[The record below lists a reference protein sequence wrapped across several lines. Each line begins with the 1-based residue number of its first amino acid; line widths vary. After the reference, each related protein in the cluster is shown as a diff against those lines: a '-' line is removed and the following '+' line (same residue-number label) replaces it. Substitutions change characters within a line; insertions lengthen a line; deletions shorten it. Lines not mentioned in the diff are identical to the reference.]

1 MLNIT
6 AHGNLGRDPEL
17 KTTPNG
23 NQVCSFSLAV
33 STNRD
38 ETTWINCQ
46 VWGKRA
52 QTAAEYLKKGS
63 KITVAGRGKLRTSEK
78 KDGTQGQSLEMDVN
92 DFTLPLRE
100 SNQSAGMN
108 NSEMPF

>member
-17 KTTPNG
+17 KNTPNG

-33 STNRD
+33 STGRD

-52 QTAAEYLKKGS
+52 QTASEYLRKGS
-63 KITVAGRGKLRTSEK
+63 KITVAGRGKLRTYERMTALK
-78 KDGTQGQSLEMDVN
+78 AKV
-92 DFTLPLRE
+92 LRW
-100 SNQSAGMN
+100 M
-108 NSEMPF
+108 